1 MNAQGVCC
9 PWRRFHPR
17 TWYPD
22 QVTQKVLASY
32 NRSHCQPGWTG
43 QTTGWRIGG
52 RILTDFLRCTGFP
65 PSSAKKSFLCSLS
78 IKLVVYRHCFA
89 VCILGTWT
97 PSYWTRSGHPA
108 SSSTTWKRRCRR
120 ASSTSQL
127 SSTWPTRSSHHP
139 SYCRE
144 LFIEGGR
151 SCVGGYVIVR
161 EADDHLQHGVLSLP
175 LRCPTLP
182 GQDPGQKAQRKKPW
196 ESLKTLFSLWWWCF
210 RRRSQGTDWTWRSS
224 QVWTTVTVLRSQL
237 ILKTWVAATWLLSS
251 KTPISTMRSRFIT
264 YLKRCAKL
272 SFF

>member
-32 NRSHCQPGWTG
+32 NSSHCQPGWTG

-52 RILTDFLRCTGFP
+52 RILTDFLRYTGFP
-65 PSSAKKSFLCSLS
+65 PSSAKKSFLYSLS

-182 GQDPGQKAQRKKPW
+182 GQDPGQKPRRNKP
-196 ESLKTLFSLWWWCF
+196 FSHFDDVSGVAVKGQTGPEDPPRFELQSRFWDLNWIWRPGWRRHGSYLPERPPRLWD
-210 RRRSQGTDWTWRSS
+210 RGSSPTWRGAPS
-224 QVWTTVTVLRSQL
+224 
-237 ILKTWVAATWLLSS
+237 I
-251 KTPISTMRSRFIT
+251 F
-264 YLKRCAKL
+264 
-272 SFF
+272 